1 MKKGILRI
9 FRTTILLLGG
19 GLIAAFG
26 LASCENFLNGA
37 EIKKEIEDEIAY
49 ANADSYTIRV
59 DYPKGRGVVKSP
71 AGGEISQKVTDV
83 FNVSFDPVSDWEFI
97 RWKIV
102 DSATKKEIPNGT
114 YLRLFSVDE
123 SETKCEF
130 LKEPSSEMQLCLEP
144 VIAERPQIL
153 SNSPILTG
161 GGTMKDTSI
170 QVIFDNDMDP
180 MSICYTSDEIDE
192 LKASGVSDVDFIPPI
207 DETERMHYGYKRLNQ
222 QGVEECIYKNV
233 AISDNVNG
241 TNLNKYFNP
250 PVFEGTRLLSISTK
264 KEMELPDFSQIL
276 VSLDRNF
283 FCNVDGKDITMT
295 SGKKWIYQVTDQA
308 DSVKPEILEP
318 SQFKVD
324 LTNGMQ
330 LIPILQSEFPAR
342 PDNSDYTPF
351 NNDKMLKLNL
361 KLKDDKSGPADYFT
375 INLVRVSI
383 LSYVNGVYH
392 WEEDT
397 SPREKTLAVK
407 FQSVNDG
414 VAVFNDTVDLSSLS
428 LEQGVYR
435 ISSFSFKDKCG
446 NELVYKSPASDANYY
461 FSIDKTFMLIDS
473 VYTIGGD
480 TLIIGKVKGGKINV
494 NDSLQIIGN
503 GKVFNVKVKGI
514 EVFRRSV
521 DYAYAGEEA
530 GINIGTTVSKS
541 DLTGGM
547 LLCSMNDFK
556 NNKIF
561 KANIHIFTS
570 GEGGKSNAISSGY
583 RPFFY
588 FYGDGDG
595 KNLREYVESG
605 YVYALGTMSF
615 VGSINPGSDA
625 TVEVQFE
632 STMPLTENQTFL
644 IIESGRRM
652 GIGTVLL
659 VLL

>member
-1 MKKGILRI
+1 M
-9 FRTTILLLGG
+9 
-19 GLIAAFG
+19 
-26 LASCENFLNGA
+26 
-37 EIKKEIEDEIAY
+37 
-49 ANADSYTIRV
+49 

-71 AGGEISQKVTDV
+71 AGGETSQKVTDV

-102 DSATKKEIPNGT
+102 DSATKAEIPNGT
-114 YLRLFSVDE
+114 YLRIFSVDE

-130 LKEPSSEMQLCLEP
+130 LKEPTGEMQLCLEP

-192 LKASGVSDVDFIPPI
+192 LIASGVSNTDFIPAI

-222 QGVEECIYKNV
+222 QGVEEYIYKNV

-241 TNLNKYFNP
+241 TNLNNYFNP

-264 KEMELPDFSQIL
+264 KDMELPDFSQIL
-276 VSLDRNF
+276 VRLDRNF

-318 SQFKVD
+318 SKFKVE

-330 LIPILQSEFPAR
+330 LTPILQSVFPDR
-342 PDNSDYTPF
+342 PHNSDYTPF

-383 LSYVNGVYH
+383 LTYVNGVYH

-435 ISSFSFKDKCG
+435 ISSFIFKDKCG

-461 FSIDKTFMLIDS
+461 FTIDKTFMVIGSSSD
-473 VYTIGGD
+473 VFTIGGD
-480 TLIIGKVKGGKINV
+480 TIITGKVKGGKINV

-514 EVFRRSV
+514 EVFRKPV
-521 DYAYAGEEA
+521 DYAYAGNNV

-541 DLTGGM
+541 DLTGDM

-561 KANIHIFTS
+561 KANIHIFTQE
-570 GEGGKSNAISSGY
+570 EGGKNCAISSGF
-583 RPFFY
+583 RPGFY

-595 KNLREYVESG
+595 TNLQEFVLSG
-605 YVYALGTMSF
+605 CINALGTMTF

-625 TVEVQFE
+625 TVEVQFV
-632 STMPLTENQTFL
+632 STIPLTENQIFL
-644 IIESGRRM
+644 IMEGGRRV
-652 GIGTVLL
+652 GIGTVTL
-659 VLL
+659 VVL